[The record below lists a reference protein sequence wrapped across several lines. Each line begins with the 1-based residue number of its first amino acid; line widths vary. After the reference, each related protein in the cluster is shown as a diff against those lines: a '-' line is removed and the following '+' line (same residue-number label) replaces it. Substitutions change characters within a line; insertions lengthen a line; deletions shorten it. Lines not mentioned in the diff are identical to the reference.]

1 MPTSALPH
9 LLMTGAY
16 PAWDMAPLEAAFQ
29 VHRLWEHPQPDAR
42 AALLAAVAPQIRA
55 LATRGDLGAPAA
67 LIAQLPALEIIACYG
82 VGTDA
87 IALGAAQARGI
98 RVSNTPDVLNGDV
111 ADLAVGMALALLR
124 KVAAADRFV
133 RDGAW
138 SKGSLPLGTRL
149 FGQRVGIAGFGRI
162 GSTVARRLAGFDVTL
177 GYFSRNKVA
186 DSPHQHF
193 SSLVELA
200 AWCDG
205 LIVTLPGG
213 DATRAVVSAE
223 VLQALG
229 PQGWLVNVSRGSTV
243 DEAALLQALEQRTLA
258 GAALDVFLNEP
269 HIDAR
274 FLALDNVLLQ
284 PHQGSATLQ
293 TRQAMG
299 QLVRDNLAAHFAG
312 QPLLTPVV

>member
-1 MPTSALPH
+1 
-9 LLMTGAY
+9 
-16 PAWDMAPLEAAFQ
+16 
-29 VHRLWEHPQPDAR
+29 
-42 AALLAAVAPQIRA
+42 
-55 LATRGDLGAPAA
+55 
-67 LIAQLPALEIIACYG
+67 
-82 VGTDA
+82 
-87 IALGAAQARGI
+87 
-98 RVSNTPDVLNGDV
+98 
-111 ADLAVGMALALLR
+111 
-124 KVAAADRFV
+124 
-133 RDGAW
+133 
-138 SKGSLPLGTRL
+138 
-149 FGQRVGIAGFGRI
+149 
-162 GSTVARRLAGFDVTL
+162 VARRLAGFDVTL

-213 DATRAVVSAE
+213 DATRAVVNAE

-229 PQGWLVNVSRGSTV
+229 PQAWLVNVSRGSTV